1 MAPSTP
7 QTGPSSRLL
16 SMKFMQRGAAT
27 AESLP
32 SPSPQESSSKRRK
45 LSHHKSAGSTPT
57 PASADT
63 DLFSHAK
70 IQAAVEE
77 LEAKRRAAVERRAAE
92 LSDSHWV
99 LDIPVAKGGAARDGA
114 KEKPPLSVVYVGYGE
129 IDRAGSDSDGDGT
142 QDDVR
147 AGRRITGNYKRK
159 EDKEAEEDSGSGS
172 SDSDGDSDEEG
183 EVSSSSNRGS
193 KKSQSS
199 KKKRDKAEKKKK
211 KKEVKLSRLTSISSG
226 GGSGGISQGG
236 GGGGAFNRQPMKCF
250 ACSGVGHKSSD
261 CPKNKARKR
270 RRAAPY

>member
-1 MAPSTP
+1 
-7 QTGPSSRLL
+7 
-16 SMKFMQRGAAT
+16 MKFMQRGAAT
-27 AESLP
+27 AESLQ

-99 LDIPVAKGGAARDGA
+99 LDIPVAKGGAARGGA
-114 KEKPPLSVVYVGYGE
+114 KEKPPLRVVYVGYGE
-129 IDRAGSDSDGDGT
+129 IDRAGGDSDGDGT

-159 EDKEAEEDSGSGS
+159 EDKEAEE
-172 SDSDGDSDEEG
+172 
-183 EVSSSSNRGS
+183 VSETWR
-193 KKSQSS
+193 
-199 KKKRDKAEKKKK
+199 RR
-211 KKEVKLSRLTSISSG
+211 KEG
-226 GGSGGISQGG
+226 GG
-236 GGGGAFNRQPMKCF
+236 FHH
-250 ACSGVGHKSSD
+250 GVL
-261 CPKNKARKR
+261 C
-270 RRAAPY
+270 